1 VVLNEDETPNNQIVF
16 DKSFKNFNIDDIIL
30 SHEEQAIS
38 LKGTI
43 KDNTNKDLK
52 LSFKDVDLYRITP
65 EDNQFVFQGN
75 INGAISFKQNKAIY
89 KPTASL

>member
-1 VVLNEDETPNNQIVF
+1 MKTKHLIIKLF
-16 DKSFKNFNIDDIIL
+16 YKSFKNFNIDDIIL

-65 EDNQFVFQGN
+65 EDNQFVFQE
-75 INGAISFKQNKAIY
+75 I
-89 KPTASL
+89 

>member
-1 VVLNEDETPNNQIVF
+1 VVLNENETPNNQIVF

-52 LSFKDVDLYRITP
+52 LSFKDVDLYRLHRKTI
-65 EDNQFVFQGN
+65 NLCFRKYKRRYQF
-75 INGAISFKQNKAIY
+75 
-89 KPTASL
+89 